1 MQHKIILKREI
12 ILTYYDILRKDLCLL
27 KSGSFKISSI
37 ENKCV
42 FPLLKDYFSFEF
54 RSFIK

>member
-1 MQHKIILKREI
+1 MQQNNFKKRDNP
-12 ILTYYDILRKDLCLL
+12 YFYDILRKDLCLL
-27 KSGSFKISSI
+27 TSGSFKISSI

-42 FPLLKDYFSFEF
+42 FPLLKYYFSFFEF